1 MGLQTLAGA
10 TFATALLGAGTVVSA
25 NVLTVQQGDTLS
37 EIAQKHHTTVAK
49 LAKDNHIKNVD
60 FITAGQKLNID
71 DNLNHAVTRKATD
84 TDTHYTVVS
93 GDTLSTIAEA
103 YGTSA
108 HAIAE
113 LNDMSVSDTLH
124 IGQLLTVSGT
134 TATAKPVEPVA
145 PSAVAEPASTATSD
159 VQAPSSV
166 APSAVAEPESTA
178 TSTVSEPVSVAS
190 SALAEPVSVASPV
203 THASSSVAPSAV
215 SESVSTATSSVQES
229 SSIATPDSQALETV
243 ASSAIAEP
251 EPTATSTVSEPESAV
266 SSVVAE
272 PESTATVSEPE
283 TVASS
288 AIAEPET
295 VATSDVQ
302 TPSSVASSAVP
313 EPVSTATSDAQTPTA
328 PEQTVSTPIETPV
341 ANTTSGA
348 LGAGTLTS
356 AQKNAIVNEALSL
369 STQNIPYVWGGKT
382 TAGFDC
388 SGLASYV
395 FAQAGLSLPSYTV
408 SEEAYVNTMDVSS
421 VSDVTANA
429 QPGDLLFW
437 GDHGSTWHVAIYIG
451 GGQYVAAPQPG
462 MNVEVENVSP
472 YFMPSFIGR
481 Y

>member
-49 LAKDNHIKNVD
+49 LAKDNHIKDINYIV
-60 FITAGQKLNID
+60 TGQKLSAD
-71 DNLNHAVTRKATD
+71 DKSTHKVTRKATD
-84 TDTHYTVVS
+84 TNTHYTVVS

-103 YGTSA
+103 YGTTA
-108 HAIAE
+108 DKIAD
-113 LNDMSVSDTLH
+113 LNNMSTSDTLQV
-124 IGQLLTVSGT
+124 GQLLTVAGD
-134 TATAKPVEPVA
+134 ANPVA
-145 PSAVAEPASTATSD
+145 TSAVAEPTSTATSSAT
-159 VQAPSSV
+159 APTTVASSAVSEPETVASSDATTPTSV
-166 APSAVAEPESTA
+166 ATSAVAEPES
-178 TSTVSEPVSVAS
+178 VAS
-190 SALAEPVSVASPV
+190 SKATVPTSVA
-203 THASSSVAPSAV
+203 
-215 SESVSTATSSVQES
+215 TS
-229 SSIATPDSQALETV
+229 D
-243 ASSAIAEP
+243 
-251 EPTATSTVSEPESAV
+251 
-266 SSVVAE
+266 VAE
-272 PESTATVSEPE
+272 PETIASSAVSEPE

-288 AIAEPET
+288 AVTEPET
-295 VATSDVQ
+295 VANSDVSA
-302 TPSSVASSAVP
+302 PESVASSAVSEP
-313 EPVSTATSDAQTPTA
+313 ETVASSAVTEPESVATSAVSEPETVASSSATTPTA
-328 PEQTVSTPIETPV
+328 PEQTVATTVDAPV
-341 ANTTSGA
+341 ANTITGS
-348 LGAGTLTS
+348 LGAGSLTS
-356 AQKNAIVNEALSL
+356 AQRSAIVNEALSL

-395 FAQAGLSLPSYTV
+395 FAQAGVSLPSYTV
-408 SEEAYVNTMDVSS
+408 SEEAYVNTLDVSS
-421 VSDVTANA
+421 PSDVTANA

>member
-60 FITAGQKLNID
+60 FITVGQKLNIVD
-71 DNLNHAVTRKATD
+71 KSNHTVTRKATD

-108 HAIAE
+108 DAIAE
-113 LNDMSVSDTLH
+113 LNNMSVSDTLH
-124 IGQLLTVSGT
+124 IGQLLTVAGT
-134 TATAKPVEPVA
+134 TASDKPVEPVA
-145 PSAVAEPASTATSD
+145 QSAVPEPASTATSDAQASSAVAEPASTATS
-159 VQAPSSV
+159 
-166 APSAVAEPESTA
+166 
-178 TSTVSEPVSVAS
+178 
-190 SALAEPVSVASPV
+190 
-203 THASSSVAPSAV
+203 
-215 SESVSTATSSVQES
+215 
-229 SSIATPDSQALETV
+229 
-243 ASSAIAEP
+243 
-251 EPTATSTVSEPESAV
+251 
-266 SSVVAE
+266 
-272 PESTATVSEPE
+272 TVSEPE

-288 AIAEPET
+288 AIAEP
-295 VATSDVQ
+295 VSPATSDTQ
-302 TPSSVASSAVP
+302 ALETVASSAVSDP
-313 EPVSTATSDAQTPTA
+313 VSTATSDVSTPSSTATSDASELETVASSAVTEPVSTATSDVQASSSSTSSAVAEPETTATSTASESVSVASSAVVEPVSTATSDVQTPTA
-328 PEQTVSTPIETPV
+328 PEQTVSTPAETPV
-341 ANTTSGA
+341 ANTMSGA

-356 AQKNAIVNEALSL
+356 TQKNAIVNEALSL

>member
-25 NVLTVQQGDTLS
+25 NVLTVQHGDTLS

-215 SESVSTATSSVQES
+215 SEPVSTATSSVQES
-229 SSIATPDSQALETV
+229 SSVATPDSQASETV
-243 ASSAIAEP
+243 ASSAVA
-251 EPTATSTVSEPESAV
+251 EPESAV
-266 SSVVAE
+266 SSGIAE

-302 TPSSVASSAVP
+302 APSSVASSAVP

>member
-60 FITAGQKLNID
+60 FITVGQKLNID
-71 DNLNHAVTRKATD
+71 DKSNHTVTRKTTD

-113 LNDMSVSDTLH
+113 LNNMSVSDTLH
-124 IGQLLTVSGT
+124 IGQLLTVAGT
-134 TATAKPVEPVA
+134 TASAKPVEPVA
-145 PSAVAEPASTATSD
+145 QSAVPEPALTATSDVQASSSVASSAVAEPASTATTTVSEPETVALSANAEPVSVASSAVSESVSTATSDTQALETMASSAVSEPVSSATPDVSTPSSTATTTVSEPETMASSAVTEPVSTATSD
-159 VQAPSSV
+159 VQASSSS
-166 APSAVAEPESTA
+166 ASSAVAEPESTA
-178 TSTVSEPVSVAS
+178 TSTASESVSVAS
-190 SALAEPVSVASPV
+190 SA
-203 THASSSVAPSAV
+203 
-215 SESVSTATSSVQES
+215 
-229 SSIATPDSQALETV
+229 
-243 ASSAIAEP
+243 
-251 EPTATSTVSEPESAV
+251 
-266 SSVVAE
+266 VV
-272 PESTATVSEPE
+272 
-283 TVASS
+283 
-288 AIAEPET
+288 
-295 VATSDVQ
+295 
-302 TPSSVASSAVP
+302 

-328 PEQTVSTPIETPV
+328 PEQTVSTPSETPV
-341 ANTTSGA
+341 ANTMSGA

>member
-60 FITAGQKLNID
+60 FITVGQKLNID
-71 DNLNHAVTRKATD
+71 DKSNHTVTRKATD

-108 HAIAE
+108 DAIAE
-113 LNDMSVSDTLH
+113 LNNMSVSDTLH
-124 IGQLLTVSGT
+124 IGQLLTVAGT
-134 TATAKPVEPVA
+134 TSSDKPVEPVA
-145 PSAVAEPASTATSD
+145 QSAVPEPASTATSDAQASSAVAEPASTATS
-159 VQAPSSV
+159 
-166 APSAVAEPESTA
+166 
-178 TSTVSEPVSVAS
+178 
-190 SALAEPVSVASPV
+190 
-203 THASSSVAPSAV
+203 
-215 SESVSTATSSVQES
+215 
-229 SSIATPDSQALETV
+229 
-243 ASSAIAEP
+243 
-251 EPTATSTVSEPESAV
+251 
-266 SSVVAE
+266 
-272 PESTATVSEPE
+272 TVSEPE

-288 AIAEPET
+288 AIAEP
-295 VATSDVQ
+295 VSPATSDTQ
-302 TPSSVASSAVP
+302 ALETVASSAVSDP
-313 EPVSTATSDAQTPTA
+313 VSTATSDVSTPSSTATSDASELETVASSAVTEPVSTATSDVQASSSSTSSAVAEPETTATSTASESVSVASSAVVEPVSTATSDVQTPTA
-328 PEQTVSTPIETPV
+328 PEQTVSTPAETPV
-341 ANTTSGA
+341 ANTMSGA

-356 AQKNAIVNEALSL
+356 TQKNAIVNEALSL

>member
-60 FITAGQKLNID
+60 FITVGQKLNID
-71 DNLNHAVTRKATD
+71 DKSNHTVTRKATD

-108 HAIAE
+108 DAIAE
-113 LNDMSVSDTLH
+113 LNNMSVSDTLH
-124 IGQLLTVSGT
+124 IGQLLTVAGT
-134 TATAKPVEPVA
+134 TESIKPVEPVA
-145 PSAVAEPASTATSD
+145 QSAVPEPASTATSD
-159 VQAPSSV
+159 VQASSSV
-166 APSAVAEPESTA
+166 ASSAVAEPASTA
-178 TSTVSEPVSVAS
+178 TT
-190 SALAEPVSVASPV
+190 
-203 THASSSVAPSAV
+203 
-215 SESVSTATSSVQES
+215 
-229 SSIATPDSQALETV
+229 
-243 ASSAIAEP
+243 
-251 EPTATSTVSEPESAV
+251 
-266 SSVVAE
+266 
-272 PESTATVSEPE
+272 TVSEPE

-288 AIAEPET
+288 AIAEPASP
-295 VATSDVQ
+295 ATSDAQ
-302 TPSSVASSAVP
+302 ALETVASSAVSDP
-313 EPVSTATSDAQTPTA
+313 VSTATSDVSTPSSTATSDASELETVASSAVTEPVSTATSDVQASSSSTSSAVAEPEPTATSTASESVSVASSAVVEPVSTATSDVQTPTA
-328 PEQTVSTPIETPV
+328 PEQTVSTPAETPV
-341 ANTTSGA
+341 ANTMSGA

-356 AQKNAIVNEALSL
+356 TQKNAIVNEALSL

>member
-60 FITAGQKLNID
+60 FITVGQKLNID
-71 DNLNHAVTRKATD
+71 DNSNHTVTRKATD

-108 HAIAE
+108 QAIAE
-113 LNDMSVSDTLH
+113 LNNMSVSDTLH
-124 IGQLLTVSGT
+124 IGQLLTVAGT
-134 TATAKPVEPVA
+134 TASAKPVEPVA
-145 PSAVAEPASTATSD
+145 QSVVPEPASTATSDVQASSAVAEPASTATS
-159 VQAPSSV
+159 
-166 APSAVAEPESTA
+166 
-178 TSTVSEPVSVAS
+178 
-190 SALAEPVSVASPV
+190 
-203 THASSSVAPSAV
+203 
-215 SESVSTATSSVQES
+215 
-229 SSIATPDSQALETV
+229 
-243 ASSAIAEP
+243 
-251 EPTATSTVSEPESAV
+251 
-266 SSVVAE
+266 
-272 PESTATVSEPE
+272 TVSEPE

-288 AIAEPET
+288 AVSDPVST
-295 VATSDVQ
+295 ATSDVS
-302 TPSSVASSAVP
+302 TPSSTATSDASELEAVASSAVT
-313 EPVSTATSDAQTPTA
+313 EPVSTATSDVQASSSSTSSAVAEPETTATSTASESVSVASSAVVEPVSTATSDVQTPTA
-328 PEQTVSTPIETPV
+328 PEQTVSTPAETPV
-341 ANTTSGA
+341 ANTMSGA

>member
-60 FITAGQKLNID
+60 FITVGQKLNID
-71 DNLNHAVTRKATD
+71 DKSNHTVTRKATD

-108 HAIAE
+108 DAIAE
-113 LNDMSVSDTLH
+113 LNNMSVSDTLH
-124 IGQLLTVSGT
+124 IGQLLTVAGT
-134 TATAKPVEPVA
+134 TASDKPVEPVA
-145 PSAVAEPASTATSD
+145 QSAVPEPASTATSDAQASSAVAEPASTATS
-159 VQAPSSV
+159 
-166 APSAVAEPESTA
+166 
-178 TSTVSEPVSVAS
+178 
-190 SALAEPVSVASPV
+190 
-203 THASSSVAPSAV
+203 
-215 SESVSTATSSVQES
+215 
-229 SSIATPDSQALETV
+229 
-243 ASSAIAEP
+243 
-251 EPTATSTVSEPESAV
+251 
-266 SSVVAE
+266 
-272 PESTATVSEPE
+272 TVSEPE

-288 AIAEPET
+288 AIAEP
-295 VATSDVQ
+295 VSPATSDTQ
-302 TPSSVASSAVP
+302 ALETVASSAVSDP
-313 EPVSTATSDAQTPTA
+313 VSTATSDVSTPSSTATSDASELETVASSAVTEPVSTATSDVQASSSSTSSAVAEPETTATSTASESVSVASSAVVEPVSTATSDVQTPTA
-328 PEQTVSTPIETPV
+328 PEQTVSTPAETPV
-341 ANTTSGA
+341 ANTMSGA

-356 AQKNAIVNEALSL
+356 TQKNAIVNEALSL

>member
-25 NVLTVQQGDTLS
+25 NVLTVQHGDTLS

-60 FITAGQKLNID
+60 FITVGQKLNID
-71 DNLNHAVTRKATD
+71 DKSNHTVTRKATD

-108 HAIAE
+108 QAIAE
-113 LNDMSVSDTLH
+113 LNNMSVSDTLH
-124 IGQLLTVSGT
+124 IGQLLTVAGT
-134 TATAKPVEPVA
+134 TASAKPVEPVA
-145 PSAVAEPASTATSD
+145 QSAVPEPASTATSDAQASSAVAEPASTATS
-159 VQAPSSV
+159 
-166 APSAVAEPESTA
+166 
-178 TSTVSEPVSVAS
+178 
-190 SALAEPVSVASPV
+190 
-203 THASSSVAPSAV
+203 
-215 SESVSTATSSVQES
+215 
-229 SSIATPDSQALETV
+229 
-243 ASSAIAEP
+243 
-251 EPTATSTVSEPESAV
+251 
-266 SSVVAE
+266 
-272 PESTATVSEPE
+272 TVSEPE

-288 AIAEPET
+288 AVAEPVSVATSTVSEPASTATSDVSTPSSTATSDTQASETVASSAVSEPASTATSDVSTPSSTAMSDVSEPET
-295 VATSDVQ
+295 VASSAVTEPESTATSDVQ
-302 TPSSVASSAVP
+302 ASSSVASSAVAEP
-313 EPVSTATSDAQTPTA
+313 VSVATSTDSEPVSVASSAVVDPVSTATSDVQTPTA

>member
-60 FITAGQKLNID
+60 FITVGQKLNID
-71 DNLNHAVTRKATD
+71 DKSNHTVTRKATD

-108 HAIAE
+108 QAIAE
-113 LNDMSVSDTLH
+113 LNNMSVSDTLH
-124 IGQLLTVSGT
+124 IGQLLTVAGT
-134 TATAKPVEPVA
+134 TASAKPVEPVA
-145 PSAVAEPASTATSD
+145 QSAVPEPASTATSD
-159 VQAPSSV
+159 VQASSSV
-166 APSAVAEPESTA
+166 ASSAVAEPASTA
-178 TSTVSEPVSVAS
+178 TT
-190 SALAEPVSVASPV
+190 
-203 THASSSVAPSAV
+203 
-215 SESVSTATSSVQES
+215 
-229 SSIATPDSQALETV
+229 
-243 ASSAIAEP
+243 
-251 EPTATSTVSEPESAV
+251 
-266 SSVVAE
+266 
-272 PESTATVSEPE
+272 TVSEPE

-288 AIAEPET
+288 AIAEPASP
-295 VATSDVQ
+295 ATSDAQ
-302 TPSSVASSAVP
+302 ALETVASSAVSDP
-313 EPVSTATSDAQTPTA
+313 VSTATSDVSTPSSTATSDASELETVASSAVTEPVSTATSDVQASSSSTSSAVAEPESTATSTDSESVSVASSAVVEPVSTATSDVQTPTA
-328 PEQTVSTPIETPV
+328 PEQTVSTPAETPV
-341 ANTTSGA
+341 ANTMSGA

>member
-60 FITAGQKLNID
+60 FITVGQKLNID
-71 DNLNHAVTRKATD
+71 DNSNHTVTRKATD

-108 HAIAE
+108 QAIAE
-113 LNDMSVSDTLH
+113 LNNMSVSDTLH
-124 IGQLLTVSGT
+124 IGQLLTVAGT
-134 TATAKPVEPVA
+134 TASAKPVEPVA
-145 PSAVAEPASTATSD
+145 QSAVPEPASTATSDVQASSAVAEPASTATS
-159 VQAPSSV
+159 
-166 APSAVAEPESTA
+166 
-178 TSTVSEPVSVAS
+178 
-190 SALAEPVSVASPV
+190 
-203 THASSSVAPSAV
+203 
-215 SESVSTATSSVQES
+215 
-229 SSIATPDSQALETV
+229 
-243 ASSAIAEP
+243 
-251 EPTATSTVSEPESAV
+251 
-266 SSVVAE
+266 
-272 PESTATVSEPE
+272 TVSEPE

-288 AIAEPET
+288 AIAEPASP
-295 VATSDVQ
+295 ATSDAQ
-302 TPSSVASSAVP
+302 ALETVASSAVSDP
-313 EPVSTATSDAQTPTA
+313 VSTATSDVSTPSSTATSDASELETVASSAVTEPVSTATSDVQASSSSASSAVTEPASTAMSDVQASNSITSSAVAEPESTATSTDSESIPVASSAVVESVSTATSDVQTPTA
-328 PEQTVSTPIETPV
+328 PEQTVSTPAETPV
-341 ANTTSGA
+341 ANTMSGA

>member
-25 NVLTVQQGDTLS
+25 NVLTVQHGDTLS

-60 FITAGQKLNID
+60 FITAGQKLNVD

-84 TDTHYTVVS
+84 TDTHYTVVA

-108 HAIAE
+108 QAIAE

-124 IGQLLTVSGT
+124 VGQLLTVSGA

-145 PSAVAEPASTATSD
+145 QSAVPEPASTATSD
-159 VQAPSSV
+159 VQASSSV
-166 APSAVAEPESTA
+166 ASSAVAEPVSVATSDTQALETVASSAVSEPTSTATSDVSTPSSTATSDVSELATVASSAMTEPESTA
-178 TSTVSEPVSVAS
+178 TSTVSEP
-190 SALAEPVSVASPV
+190 
-203 THASSSVAPSAV
+203 
-215 SESVSTATSSVQES
+215 EST
-229 SSIATPDSQALETV
+229 
-243 ASSAIAEP
+243 
-251 EPTATSTVSEPESAV
+251 V

-283 TVASS
+283 TVA
-288 AIAEPET
+288 
-295 VATSDVQ
+295 TSDVQ
-302 TPSSVASSAVP
+302 APSSVASSAVV
-313 EPVSTATSDAQTPTA
+313 EPVSTATSDVQTPTA

>member
-49 LAKDNHIKNVD
+49 LAKDNHIKNAD
-60 FITAGQKLNID
+60 FITVGQKLNVH
-71 DNLNHAVTRKATD
+71 DNSNHAVTRKATD

-113 LNDMSVSDTLH
+113 LNNMSVSDTLH
-124 IGQLLTVSGT
+124 IGQLLTVAGT
-134 TATAKPVEPVA
+134 TASAKPVEPVA
-145 PSAVAEPASTATSD
+145 QSAVPEPASTATSD
-159 VQAPSSV
+159 VQASSSV
-166 APSAVAEPESTA
+166 ASSAVAEPASTA
-178 TSTVSEPVSVAS
+178 TTTVSEPETVALSASAEPVSVAS
-190 SALAEPVSVASPV
+190 SAIAEPASP
-203 THASSSVAPSAV
+203 
-215 SESVSTATSSVQES
+215 ATSD
-229 SSIATPDSQALETV
+229 AQALETV
-243 ASSAIAEP
+243 ASSAVSDP
-251 EPTATSTVSEPESAV
+251 VSTATSDISTPS
-266 SSVVAE
+266 
-272 PESTATVSEPE
+272 STATSDASELE

-288 AIAEPET
+288 AVTEP
-295 VATSDVQ
+295 VSAATSDVQ
-302 TPSSVASSAVP
+302 ASSSSASSAVTEPASTAMSTASESVSVASSAVV
-313 EPVSTATSDAQTPTA
+313 EPVSTATSDVQTPTA
-328 PEQTVSTPIETPV
+328 PEQTVSTPAETPV
-341 ANTTSGA
+341 ANTMSGA

>member
-49 LAKDNHIKNVD
+49 IAKDNHIKDINY
-60 FITAGQKLNID
+60 ITTGQKLSVD
-71 DNLNHAVTRKATD
+71 DKTTHKVTRKATD
-84 TDTHYTVVS
+84 TNTHYTVVS

-103 YGTSA
+103 YDTTA
-108 HAIAE
+108 DKIAD
-113 LNDMSVSDTLH
+113 LNNMSTTDTLQ
-124 IGQLLTVSGT
+124 IGQLLTVAGH
-134 TATAKPVEPVA
+134 ATPEPT
-145 PSAVAEPASTATSD
+145 SAVAEPTSTATSNAT
-159 VQAPSSV
+159 APTTVASSAVAEPKSV
-166 APSAVAEPESTA
+166 ASSNATAPTLVTSSAVAEPET
-178 TSTVSEPVSVAS
+178 VAS
-190 SALAEPVSVASPV
+190 SNATIPTSVTS
-203 THASSSVAPSAV
+203 SAV
-215 SESVSTATSSVQES
+215 SE
-229 SSIATPDSQALETV
+229 PETV
-243 ASSAIAEP
+243 
-251 EPTATSTVSEPESAV
+251 ATSTVSEPESVASSAV
-266 SSVVAE
+266 SEPETIASSAVSE
-272 PESTATVSEPE
+272 PESVASSAVTEPETVASSAVSEPESVASSAVSEPESESVASSAVSEPE

-288 AIAEPET
+288 
-295 VATSDVQ
+295 
-302 TPSSVASSAVP
+302 SVA
-313 EPVSTATSDAQTPTA
+313 TPTA
-328 PEQTVSTPIETPV
+328 PEQTVATTVDAPV
-341 ANTTSGA
+341 ANATTGS
-348 LGAGTLTS
+348 LGAGSLTS
-356 AQKNAIVNEALSL
+356 AQRSAIVNEAVSL

-395 FAQAGLSLPSYTV
+395 FAQAGVSLPSYTV
-408 SEEAYVNTMDVSS
+408 SEEAYVNTLDVSS
-421 VSDVTANA
+421 PSDVTANA

>member
-49 LAKDNHIKNVD
+49 LAKDNHIKNAD
-60 FITAGQKLNID
+60 FITVGQKLNVH
-71 DNLNHAVTRKATD
+71 DNSNHAVTRKATD

-113 LNDMSVSDTLH
+113 LNNMSVSDTLH
-124 IGQLLTVSGT
+124 IGQLLTVAGT
-134 TATAKPVEPVA
+134 TASAKPVEPVA
-145 PSAVAEPASTATSD
+145 QSAVPEPASTATSDVQASSAVAEPASTATS
-159 VQAPSSV
+159 
-166 APSAVAEPESTA
+166 
-178 TSTVSEPVSVAS
+178 
-190 SALAEPVSVASPV
+190 
-203 THASSSVAPSAV
+203 
-215 SESVSTATSSVQES
+215 
-229 SSIATPDSQALETV
+229 
-243 ASSAIAEP
+243 
-251 EPTATSTVSEPESAV
+251 
-266 SSVVAE
+266 
-272 PESTATVSEPE
+272 TVSEPE

-288 AIAEPET
+288 AIAEPASP
-295 VATSDVQ
+295 ATSDAQ
-302 TPSSVASSAVP
+302 ALETVASSAVSDPVSTAMSDVSTPSSTATSDASELETVASSAVTEPASTAMSDVQASNSITSSAVAEP
-313 EPVSTATSDAQTPTA
+313 ESTATSTASESIPVASSAVVESVSTATSDVQTPTA
-328 PEQTVSTPIETPV
+328 PEQTVSTPAETPV
-341 ANTTSGA
+341 ANTMSGA

-356 AQKNAIVNEALSL
+356 TQKNAIVNEALSL
-369 STQNIPYVWGGKT
+369 STQDIPYVWGGKT

-408 SEEAYVNTMDVSS
+408 SEESYVNTMDVSS

-462 MNVEVENVSP
+462 MNVEIENVSP

>member
-25 NVLTVQQGDTLS
+25 NVLTVQHGDTLS

-60 FITAGQKLNID
+60 FIITGQKLNVD

-108 HAIAE
+108 RAIAE
-113 LNDMSVSDTLH
+113 LNNMSVSDTLH

-134 TATAKPVEPVA
+134 TATAKSVEPVA

-159 VQAPSSV
+159 VQVPSSV

-178 TSTVSEPVSVAS
+178 ISTVSEPVSVAS
-190 SALAEPVSVASPV
+190 SA
-203 THASSSVAPSAV
+203 V
-215 SESVSTATSSVQES
+215 SEPVSTATSSVQELN
-229 SSIATPDSQALETV
+229 SITTPDSQASETV
-243 ASSAIAEP
+243 ASSA
-251 EPTATSTVSEPESAV
+251 
-266 SSVVAE
+266 VA
-272 PESTATVSEPE
+272 EPE

-295 VATSDVQ
+295 TATSTVPEPETVASSATAEPETVATSDVQ
-302 TPSSVASSAVP
+302 APSSVASSAVAEP
-313 EPVSTATSDAQTPTA
+313 ESTATSDAQTPTA

-356 AQKNAIVNEALSL
+356 TQKNAIVNEALSL

>member
-25 NVLTVQQGDTLS
+25 NVLTVQHGDTLS

-60 FITAGQKLNID
+60 FITAGQKLNVD

-190 SALAEPVSVASPV
+190 SALAEPVSVA
-203 THASSSVAPSAV
+203 PSAV
-215 SESVSTATSSVQES
+215 SEPVSTATSSVQES
-229 SSIATPDSQALETV
+229 SSIATPDSQASETV
-243 ASSAIAEP
+243 ASSAVAEP
-251 EPTATSTVSEPESAV
+251 EPAVSSAVAEPETTATSTVP
-266 SSVVAE
+266 
-272 PESTATVSEPE
+272 EPE

-288 AIAEPET
+288 ATAEPET

-302 TPSSVASSAVP
+302 APSSVASSAVP

-369 STQNIPYVWGGKT
+369 SAQNIPYVWGGKT

>member
-25 NVLTVQQGDTLS
+25 NVLTVQHGDTLS

-60 FITAGQKLNID
+60 FIIAGQKLNVD

-108 HAIAE
+108 RAIAE
-113 LNDMSVSDTLH
+113 LNNMSVSDTLH

-190 SALAEPVSVASPV
+190 SV
-203 THASSSVAPSAV
+203 V
-215 SESVSTATSSVQES
+215 SEPVSTATSSVQEL
-229 SSIATPDSQALETV
+229 SSITTSDSQASETV
-243 ASSAIAEP
+243 ASSA
-251 EPTATSTVSEPESAV
+251 
-266 SSVVAE
+266 VA
-272 PESTATVSEPE
+272 EPE

-295 VATSDVQ
+295 TATSTVPEPETVATSDVQ
-302 TPSSVASSAVP
+302 APSSVASSAVAEP
-313 EPVSTATSDAQTPTA
+313 ESTATSDAQTPTA

>member
-25 NVLTVQQGDTLS
+25 NVLTVQHGDTLS

-60 FITAGQKLNID
+60 FIIAGQKLNVD

-108 HAIAE
+108 RAIAE
-113 LNDMSVSDTLH
+113 LNNMSVSDTLH

-166 APSAVAEPESTA
+166 APSAVAEPETTA

-190 SALAEPVSVASPV
+190 SA
-203 THASSSVAPSAV
+203 V
-215 SESVSTATSSVQES
+215 SEPVSTATSSVQEL
-229 SSIATPDSQALETV
+229 SSITTPDSQASETV
-243 ASSAIAEP
+243 ASSAVA
-251 EPTATSTVSEPESAV
+251 EPESAV
-266 SSVVAE
+266 SSAIAE
-272 PESTATVSEPE
+272 PKTTATS
-283 TVASS
+283 TVP
-288 AIAEPET
+288 EPET

-302 TPSSVASSAVP
+302 APSSVASSAVP
-313 EPVSTATSDAQTPTA
+313 ELVSTATSDAQTPTA

>member
-60 FITAGQKLNID
+60 FITVGQKLNID
-71 DNLNHAVTRKATD
+71 DNSNHTVTRKATD

-108 HAIAE
+108 DAIAE
-113 LNDMSVSDTLH
+113 LNNMSVSDTLH
-124 IGQLLTVSGT
+124 IGQLLTVAGT
-134 TATAKPVEPVA
+134 TASDKPVEPVEPVA
-145 PSAVAEPASTATSD
+145 QSAVPEPASTATSDAQASSAVAEPASTATS
-159 VQAPSSV
+159 
-166 APSAVAEPESTA
+166 
-178 TSTVSEPVSVAS
+178 
-190 SALAEPVSVASPV
+190 
-203 THASSSVAPSAV
+203 
-215 SESVSTATSSVQES
+215 
-229 SSIATPDSQALETV
+229 
-243 ASSAIAEP
+243 
-251 EPTATSTVSEPESAV
+251 
-266 SSVVAE
+266 
-272 PESTATVSEPE
+272 TVSEPE

-288 AIAEPET
+288 AIAEP
-295 VATSDVQ
+295 VSPATSDTQ
-302 TPSSVASSAVP
+302 ALETVASSAVSDP
-313 EPVSTATSDAQTPTA
+313 VSTATSDVSTPSSTATSDASELETVASSAVTEPVSTATSDVQASSSSTSSAVAEPESTATSTASESVLVASSAVVEPVSTATSDVQTPTA
-328 PEQTVSTPIETPV
+328 PEQTVSTPAETPV
-341 ANTTSGA
+341 ANTMSGA

-356 AQKNAIVNEALSL
+356 TQKNAIVNEALSL

>member
-60 FITAGQKLNID
+60 FITVGQKLNID
-71 DNLNHAVTRKATD
+71 DNSNYTVTRKATD

-108 HAIAE
+108 QAIAE
-113 LNDMSVSDTLH
+113 LNNMSVSDTLH
-124 IGQLLTVSGT
+124 IGQLLTVAGT
-134 TATAKPVEPVA
+134 TASAKPVEPVA
-145 PSAVAEPASTATSD
+145 QSVVPEPASTATSDVQASSAVAEPASTATS
-159 VQAPSSV
+159 
-166 APSAVAEPESTA
+166 
-178 TSTVSEPVSVAS
+178 
-190 SALAEPVSVASPV
+190 
-203 THASSSVAPSAV
+203 
-215 SESVSTATSSVQES
+215 
-229 SSIATPDSQALETV
+229 
-243 ASSAIAEP
+243 
-251 EPTATSTVSEPESAV
+251 
-266 SSVVAE
+266 
-272 PESTATVSEPE
+272 TVSEPE

-288 AIAEPET
+288 AIAEPASP
-295 VATSDVQ
+295 ATSDAQ
-302 TPSSVASSAVP
+302 ALETVASSAVSDP
-313 EPVSTATSDAQTPTA
+313 VSTATSDVSTPSSTATSDASELETVASSAVTEPVSTATSDVQASSSSTSSAVAEPESTATSTASESVSVASSAVVEPVSTATSDVQTPTA
-328 PEQTVSTPIETPV
+328 PEQTVSTPAETPV
-341 ANTTSGA
+341 ANTMSGA

-356 AQKNAIVNEALSL
+356 TQKNAIVNEALSL

>member
-60 FITAGQKLNID
+60 FITVGQKLNID
-71 DNLNHAVTRKATD
+71 DKSNHTVTRKATD

-108 HAIAE
+108 DAIAE
-113 LNDMSVSDTLH
+113 LNNMSVSDTLH
-124 IGQLLTVSGT
+124 IGQLLTVAGT
-134 TATAKPVEPVA
+134 TASDKPVEPVA
-145 PSAVAEPASTATSD
+145 QSAVPEPASTATSDAQASSAVAEPASTATS
-159 VQAPSSV
+159 
-166 APSAVAEPESTA
+166 
-178 TSTVSEPVSVAS
+178 
-190 SALAEPVSVASPV
+190 
-203 THASSSVAPSAV
+203 
-215 SESVSTATSSVQES
+215 
-229 SSIATPDSQALETV
+229 
-243 ASSAIAEP
+243 
-251 EPTATSTVSEPESAV
+251 
-266 SSVVAE
+266 
-272 PESTATVSEPE
+272 TVSEPE

-288 AIAEPET
+288 AIAEP
-295 VATSDVQ
+295 VSPATSDTQ
-302 TPSSVASSAVP
+302 ALETVASSAVSDP
-313 EPVSTATSDAQTPTA
+313 VSTATSDVSTPSSTATSDASELETVASSAVTEPVSTATSDVQASSSSTSSAVAEPETTATSTASESVSVASSAVVEPVSTATSDVQTPTA
-328 PEQTVSTPIETPV
+328 PEQTVSTPAETPV
-341 ANTTSGA
+341 ANTMSGA

>member
-49 LAKDNHIKNVD
+49 LAKDNHIKNAD
-60 FITAGQKLNID
+60 FITVGQKLNVH
-71 DNLNHAVTRKATD
+71 DNSNHAVTRKATD

-108 HAIAE
+108 DAVAE
-113 LNDMSVSDTLH
+113 LNNMSVSDTLH
-124 IGQLLTVSGT
+124 IGQLLTVAGT
-134 TATAKPVEPVA
+134 TASAKPVEPVA
-145 PSAVAEPASTATSD
+145 QSAVPEPASTATSD
-159 VQAPSSV
+159 VQASSSV
-166 APSAVAEPESTA
+166 ASSAVAEPASTATTTVSEPETVASSASAEPVSVASSAVSESVSTATSDTQALETMASSAVSEPVSTATPDVSTPSLMATSDVSEPETMASSAVTEPVSTATPDVQASSSSASSAVAEPESTA
-178 TSTVSEPVSVAS
+178 TSTASESVSVAS
-190 SALAEPVSVASPV
+190 SA
-203 THASSSVAPSAV
+203 
-215 SESVSTATSSVQES
+215 
-229 SSIATPDSQALETV
+229 
-243 ASSAIAEP
+243 
-251 EPTATSTVSEPESAV
+251 
-266 SSVVAE
+266 VV
-272 PESTATVSEPE
+272 
-283 TVASS
+283 
-288 AIAEPET
+288 
-295 VATSDVQ
+295 
-302 TPSSVASSAVP
+302 
-313 EPVSTATSDAQTPTA
+313 EPVSTATSDAKTPTA
-328 PEQTVSTPIETPV
+328 PEQTVSTPSETPV

>member
-60 FITAGQKLNID
+60 FITVGQKLNID
-71 DNLNHAVTRKATD
+71 DKSNHTVTRKATD

-108 HAIAE
+108 DAIAE
-113 LNDMSVSDTLH
+113 LNNMSVSDTLH
-124 IGQLLTVSGT
+124 IGQLLTVAGT
-134 TATAKPVEPVA
+134 TESIKPVEPVTQ
-145 PSAVAEPASTATSD
+145 SAVPEPASTATSD
-159 VQAPSSV
+159 VQASSSV
-166 APSAVAEPESTA
+166 ASSAVAEPASTA
-178 TSTVSEPVSVAS
+178 TTTVSEPETIAS
-190 SALAEPVSVASPV
+190 SASAEPVSVAS
-203 THASSSVAPSAV
+203 SAV
-215 SESVSTATSSVQES
+215 SESVSTATSD
-229 SSIATPDSQALETV
+229 TQALETV
-243 ASSAIAEP
+243 ASSAVSEP
-251 EPTATSTVSEPESAV
+251 VSTATSDVSTP
-266 SSVVAE
+266 SSM
-272 PESTATVSEPE
+272 ATSDVSEPE

-288 AIAEPET
+288 AVAEPET
-295 VATSDVQ
+295 VASSATAEPEPTATSTASEPV
-302 TPSSVASSAVP
+302 SVASSAVV
-313 EPVSTATSDAQTPTA
+313 ELVSTATSDAQTPTA
-328 PEQTVSTPIETPV
+328 PEQTVSTPAETPV
-341 ANTTSGA
+341 ANTMSGA

>member
-60 FITAGQKLNID
+60 FITVGQKLNID
-71 DNLNHAVTRKATD
+71 DKSNHTVTRKATD

-108 HAIAE
+108 DAIAE
-113 LNDMSVSDTLH
+113 LNNMSVSDTLH
-124 IGQLLTVSGT
+124 IGQLLTVAGT
-134 TATAKPVEPVA
+134 TESIKPVEPVTQ
-145 PSAVAEPASTATSD
+145 SAVPEPASTATSD
-159 VQAPSSV
+159 VQASSSV
-166 APSAVAEPESTA
+166 ASSAVAEPASTA
-178 TSTVSEPVSVAS
+178 TTTVSEPETIAS
-190 SALAEPVSVASPV
+190 SASAEPVSVAS
-203 THASSSVAPSAV
+203 SAV
-215 SESVSTATSSVQES
+215 SESVSTATSD
-229 SSIATPDSQALETV
+229 TQALETV
-243 ASSAIAEP
+243 ASSAVSEP
-251 EPTATSTVSEPESAV
+251 VSTATSDVSTP
-266 SSVVAE
+266 SSM
-272 PESTATVSEPE
+272 ATSDVSEPE

-288 AIAEPET
+288 AVAEPET
-295 VATSDVQ
+295 VASSATAEPEPTATSTASEPV
-302 TPSSVASSAVP
+302 SVASSAVV

-328 PEQTVSTPIETPV
+328 PEQTVSTPAETPV
-341 ANTTSGA
+341 ANTMSGA